1 MAGVRSTVCVFQPLT
16 SVTRGDETS
25 KLTMEDRTILAY
37 ETVICTNLTCPLCTE
52 NISRV
57 TYHITI
63 DIR

>member
-16 SVTRGDETS
+16 SITRGDETS

-52 NISRV
+52 SISRV
-57 TYHITI
+57 M
-63 DIR
+63 